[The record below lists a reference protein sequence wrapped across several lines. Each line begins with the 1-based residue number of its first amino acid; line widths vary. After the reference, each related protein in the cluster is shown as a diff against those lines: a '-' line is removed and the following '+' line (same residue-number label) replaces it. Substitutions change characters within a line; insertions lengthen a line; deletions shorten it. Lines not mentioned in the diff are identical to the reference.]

1 MVNKFHLNEGEK
13 VGPVLIRN
21 HPVST
26 SMDCARLVIK
36 TYFLGSG
43 KVAWSKSVHTLL
55 EKPF

>member
-26 SMDCARLVIK
+26 SMDCASLVIK